1 MFEAWGEMVLNGLA
15 FSPGSPDWGIFDHL
29 ALHQSPADPIAP
41 QAVEA
46 LGKST
51 TTWASLKQALR

>member
-1 MFEAWGEMVLNGLA
+1 MVLNGLA